1 MYLFSLV
8 LLFALLGYILAISR
22 FGKTI
27 DAATGRL
34 INLFDMRRRSF
45 FKRRSQTS
53 DFRVW
58 ALGVGAPLLPD
69 DIKSWLAR
77 LSAEEAQD
85 FNWSLIE
92 YTKSLGLQLDQL
104 LDGSLDRDPR
114 MRQVYVEAIV
124 VYSPAYRKARQALK
138 KAAED
143 AEKNPAMEADAQ
155 KQAAE
160 KASSRRKQDA
170 TADATETAPAS

>member
-8 LLFALLGYILAISR
+8 LLFGLLGYILAISR
-22 FGKTI
+22 IGKTI
-27 DAATGRL
+27 DAATEHWVDQ
-34 INLFDMRRRSF
+34 FDRRWRSL

-69 DIKSWLAR
+69 DFKSWLAR
-77 LSAEEAQD
+77 LSPEEAQD

-92 YTKSLGLQLDQL
+92 YTKSLGLHLDQL
-104 LDGSLDRDPR
+104 LDGSLDHDPR

-124 VYSPAYRKARQALK
+124 VYSPAYRKARQALQ
-138 KAAED
+138 KAAAD
-143 AEKNPAMEADAQ
+143 AEKNPAVDPDAE

-160 KASSRRKQDA
+160 KAPSRRKQDA
-170 TADATETAPAS
+170 ADAAETAPAS

>member
-22 FGKTI
+22 FGRTI
-27 DAATGRL
+27 DAATEHWMGQ
-34 INLFDMRRRSF
+34 FDRRWRSL
-45 FKRRSQTS
+45 FKRRSQTR

-69 DIKSWLAR
+69 DFKSWLAR
-77 LSAEEAQD
+77 LSTEEAQD

-104 LDGSLDRDPR
+104 LGGSLDRDPR

-124 VYSPAYRKARQALK
+124 VYSPAYRKARQALQ
-138 KAAED
+138 KAAAD
-143 AEKNPAMEADAQ
+143 AEKNLNAGPDAD

-160 KASSRRKQDA
+160 KAPSRRKQD
-170 TADATETAPAS
+170 TADTVETAPAS